1 MRSNKHVAS
10 PDPAGAAAA
19 TATVTWPVEWATQ
32 QFAVAGESAAVLFRG
47 LESMRRIQAQAMQ
60 QVAERRTASA
70 GRLRDGAAPDLLAL
84 QAGLLRQDLE
94 NATQCWQQ
102 LATTAAETCAE
113 LWANSMHLVNTEDA
127 FGAAAR
133 LFRA

>member
-1 MRSNKHVAS
+1 MRSNKHVPS
-10 PDPAGAAAA
+10 PEPADPAPAAAA
-19 TATVTWPVEWATQ
+19 VTWPIDWATQ

-47 LESMRRIQAQAMQ
+47 LEAMRRIQAQALQ
-60 QVAERRTASA
+60 QVAERRTATA
-70 GRLRDGAAPDLLAL
+70 GRLRDGAVPDVLAL

-94 NATQCWQQ
+94 NVTQCWQA

-113 LWANSMHLVNTEDA
+113 LWASSMHLVNTEDA